1 MITINL
7 PKVFFSLIEAP
18 RNNRYLLDKVNFDFY
33 KLDDSIQITRKA
45 SSYLVC
51 TRAKNVIEELEK
63 LKKNTLIS
71 LKRKLV
77 KDNDILRLALNIS
90 QVCRL
95 KCRYCYA
102 NAGTYGNPGFMK
114 RNVLVRTL
122 DFFLSNYNVHNI
134 HIFGGEPLLNIE
146 MIEEMFRIL
155 TSKYAKKFNNLRIT
169 VATSLFVSEE
179 TINRFIKIY
188 ESYKDKF
195 QIYMVVSLDGPKE
208 IQDNTRPSL
217 DSKSS
222 SFDRIKTNINLLKQK
237 GFSIS
242 FEVTYTKLHKQLGWD
257 ILKIYKYFYT
267 EFNAANV
274 IISPVYDWNGFL
286 DKNLRIDISIAQE
299 YYEII
304 ASLLE
309 KSRKGDLNDFDRALL
324 RKLLMNYLNPGD
336 SSDKTIVST
345 FCPAG
350 SNSFIVDIFGNIYP
364 CQLVVGNPK
373 YRISNVVEDNEE
385 KTLRNL
391 KNCRNKDLML
401 FTKTKYSNCKD
412 CCFLFYCSKCVFK
425 RDYQKDMFK
434 TCDVEKKIIETILE
448 FDPWALLPLVDDF
461 GGG

>member
-1 MITINL
+1 
-7 PKVFFSLIEAP
+7 
-18 RNNRYLLDKVNFDFY
+18 
-33 KLDDSIQITRKA
+33 
-45 SSYLVC
+45 
-51 TRAKNVIEELEK
+51 
-63 LKKNTLIS
+63 
-71 LKRKLV
+71 
-77 KDNDILRLALNIS
+77 
-90 QVCRL
+90 
-95 KCRYCYA
+95 
-102 NAGTYGNPGFMK
+102 
-114 RNVLVRTL
+114 
-122 DFFLSNYNVHNI
+122 
-134 HIFGGEPLLNIE
+134 

-222 SFDRIKTNINLLKQK
+222 SFDRIKNNINLLKQK

-242 FEVTYTKLHKQLGWD
+242 FEVTYTKLHKQLGWN

-274 IISPVYDWNGFL
+274 IISPVYDWNGSL

-309 KSRKGDLNDFDRALL
+309 KSRRGDLNDFDRALL
-324 RKLLMNYLNPGD
+324 CKLLMNYLNPSD
-336 SSDKTIVST
+336 SSGKIIVST

-364 CQLVVGNPK
+364 CQLVVGNLK
-373 YRISNVVEDNEE
+373 YRISNVVKDNEE
-385 KTLRNL
+385 KILKNL
-391 KNCRNKDLML
+391 KDWRYKALRL
-401 FTKTKYSNCKD
+401 FTKARYSKCKD
-412 CCFLFYCSKCVFK
+412 CYFLFYCSRCIFK

-434 TCDVEKKIIETILE
+434 ACDVEKKIIETILE
-448 FDPWALLPLVDDF
+448 FDPWTLLPLMDNF
-461 GGG
+461 NGG